1 MDDVVNDLKIQIA
14 GLKDEVEYLKD
25 QLDKQKNISF
35 FYENELER
43 ILDHEDFDHLMK
55 ECMHMLL
62 LDPHKYEYDEDPEDD
77 EE

>member
-1 MDDVVNDLKIQIA
+1 MDDKIA
-14 GLKDEVEYLKD
+14 ALKDEVAYLKN
-25 QLDKQKNISF
+25 QIDKLEKISV

-43 ILDHEDFDHLMK
+43 ILDHEDFEHLMK

-62 LDPHKYEYDEDPEDD
+62 LDPHKYEYDEDD

>member
-1 MDDVVNDLKIQIA
+1 MDDKIA
-14 GLKDEVEYLKD
+14 SLKDEVAYLKD
-25 QLDKQKNISF
+25 QIDQLKKISV

-43 ILDHEDFDHLMK
+43 ILDHEDFVHLMK